1 MRLKLFRAFRSGLAA
16 SVPLLF
22 GSPPGCGPHTR
33 SGGYAADSI
42 GRYALTQRAL
52 VYGRNHR
59 AFSLI
64 ELVIVVVIIGI
75 IAAIAIPRLSRGA
88 AGAAE
93 SALIGDLTVIRASID
108 LYTTEHVGGL
118 PTLANFVSQM
128 IQFSDVNGNT
138 SATKTGLF
146 IYGPYL
152 RQIPPLPV
160 GAQKGRTGIKASPAD
175 GVGAFGWVYSSGMI
189 FANTAAG
196 EVDDSGK
203 PYNTY

>member
-1 MRLKLFRAFRSGLAA
+1 MVCISN
-16 SVPLLF
+16 
-22 GSPPGCGPHTR
+22 
-33 SGGYAADSI
+33 
-42 GRYALTQRAL
+42 
-52 VYGRNHR
+52 GRNDR

-88 AGAAE
+88 AGAADA
-93 SALIGDLTVIRASID
+93 ALIGDLAVMRSGID
-108 LYTTEHVGGL
+108 LYETEHVGAQ
-118 PTLANFVSQM
+118 PTLANFVNQM
-128 IQFSDVNGNT
+128 TQFTDANGNT
-138 SATKTGLF
+138 SATKGGLF

-152 RQIPPLPV
+152 RQVPPLPV
-160 GAQKGRTGIKASPAD
+160 GVLKGQTNIKAPPAN
-175 GVGAFGWVYSSGMI
+175 GLGAFGWVYSSGLM

>member
-1 MRLKLFRAFRSGLAA
+1 MRFS
-16 SVPLLF
+16 
-22 GSPPGCGPHTR
+22 
-33 SGGYAADSI
+33 D
-42 GRYALTQRAL
+42 
-52 VYGRNHR
+52 GRNHR

-88 AGAAE
+88 EGAADA
-93 SALIGDLTVIRASID
+93 ALIGDLAIMRSALD
-108 LYTTEHVGGL
+108 LFVTEHTGVMPTVLNFEDSMLLYSNDVGG
-118 PTLANFVSQM
+118 TNSIKGA
-128 IQFSDVNGNT
+128 GY
-138 SATKTGLF
+138 

-152 RQIPPLPV
+152 RTIPPLPV
-160 GAQKGRTGIKASPAD
+160 GVMKGNTSIKAPPAD
-175 GVGAFGWVYSSGMI
+175 GVGAFGWIYSSGMI